1 MEKTKPTL
9 ETEMTETNDI
19 SKCPI
24 MQDKSNGDK
33 CPVKHNGDQKM
44 ELPQGH
50 EQFADKDIS

>member
-24 MQDKSNGDK
+24 MHDKSKEDK
-33 CPVKHNGDQKM
+33 CPVKHNGD
-44 ELPQGH
+44 
-50 EQFADKDIS
+50 